1 MLGSTLLG
9 LFLAFVQLIIGLIL
23 SIATIYLGISL
34 LDVLTKGVDYWDEL
48 KNGNVAIGI
57 LVAAVV
63 VSISLVV
70 QSGVAGLNEALF
82 GIELTSPTVIISAIN
97 RNIAGISQVL
107 IGIILAVV
115 AIYLA
120 IHILDKVAV
129 NIELMEEMKGGNV
142 AVAIVTAGVLIA
154 ISFVIQ
160 AGVTGIYKMIA
171 QVL

>member
-129 NIELMEEMKGGNV
+129 NIELMEEIKGGNV